1 MSRLSQAMIWVAV
14 ALFLGAYIFPLWS
27 IRLDAPQYPEGIG
40 MDIWVSRITGE
51 KRYDLNTINGLNH
64 YIGMK
69 EIHPDSIA
77 ELRFMKYVVAGLI
90 ALGILAGVTRRR
102 RLLTAW
108 VVICIVA
115 ALAGLSDFYRWA
127 YDYGHDLNPDAPIKV
142 PGMTYQPPMLGS
154 KKFLNITA
162 TSYPGLGGAML
173 MVGVALG
180 ALALVMEARR
190 TPRIR
195 RLRAQGGA
203 GARAAAAAA
212 SLLVA
217 CSTGPRPIEFG
228 TDACDYCRMTISDE
242 RYGSEIVTRK
252 GRVYT
257 YDAVECMVSAV
268 LSGAV
273 EEESVG
279 QYLTV
284 DYARPTELVDATTAV
299 YLHSS
304 ELRSPMGMNLTSFAA
319 REDAVTTAERYPGEF
334 LTLDQ
339 ARTLVDGAR
348 QSANGR

>member
-1 MSRLSQAMIWVAV
+1 MIWVAV

-40 MDIWVSRITGE
+40 MDIWISRITGE

-77 ELRFMKYVVAGLI
+77 ELRFMKYVVAGLF
-90 ALGILAGVTRRR
+90 ALGVVAGVTRRR

-108 VVICIVA
+108 VAICIVA
-115 ALAGLSDFYRWA
+115 ALVGLGDFYKWA

-142 PGMTYQPPMLGS
+142 PGMTYQPPLLGS

-173 MVGVALG
+173 MIGVALG
-180 ALALVMEARR
+180 GLALIRETLR

-195 RLRAQGGA
+195 RFRERRVARA
-203 GARAAAAAA
+203 GAAAVAA
-212 SLLVA
+212 SLLVIA
-217 CSTGPRPIEFG
+217 CSAGPRPIEFG

-242 RYGSEIVTRK
+242 RYGSEIVTQK

-273 EEESVG
+273 EKESV
-279 QYLTV
+279 QLYLTV
-284 DYARPTELVDATTAV
+284 DYANPTELVDATTAV

-319 REDAVTTAERYPGEF
+319 RADAAKTAERYPGEL
-334 LTLDQ
+334 LTLDE

-348 QSANGR
+348 QSAKGH